1 MSTCKYSAHAQ
12 EGGRERERERERE
25 RKRVR
30 ESARASERASEEARG
45 RDREEELI
53 RHDVELLVYKEQA
66 IFLGHVAEEIHAPV
80 EVV

>member
-1 MSTCKYSAHAQ
+1 MSTCKY
-12 EGGRERERERERE
+12 RERERERARARARARE
-25 RKRVR
+25 RKRR
-30 ESARASERASEEARG
+30 RARERARG
-45 RDREEELI
+45 REGGRERDREEELI